1 MMLKKSANHGEHGD
15 MAQSKG
21 NYASRDF
28 RRVAVVKKM
37 SLP

>member
-1 MMLKKSANHGEHGD
+1 MLKKSANHGEHVDTAQGKGD
-15 MAQSKG
+15 
-21 NYASRDF
+21 YASRDF